1 MERTGFRVI
10 EWAGLSIAV
19 DSSEDLVWDWSDR
32 GLEDAPVLALKWIFM
47 WVFPVVRS
55 FLRIG
60 TRSPTRLMEAV
71 LMSTS
76 WTGNGGSRFMP
87 KEDVLKDWPVSTAG

>member
-32 GLEDAPVLALKWIFM
+32 GLEERACSGSEVDIHVG
-47 WVFPVVRS
+47 V
-55 FLRIG
+55 
-60 TRSPTRLMEAV
+60 
-71 LMSTS
+71 MSTS
-76 WTGNGGSRFMP
+76 WTGSGGLRFMP
-87 KEDVLKDWPVSTAG
+87 KVDVLKDWLGSTAG